1 MSTPCPLYTLLSDTL
16 GMLFLSGS
24 NGGVTGIID
33 GLGQDRAVRSSQQ
46 LVQEKGVVSVWG
58 ALLLLL
64 FLPCQQQVFE
74 RKIAQL
80 SEPVKNDGSRFCS
93 VILFVTLDGPFC
105 ANGSDILA
113 LAIFFSCLG
122 RGKDFAGSGMLVV
135 GFVVVDSQLAA
146 PAQVVQEQRNDGQTV
161 AESARCPE
169 VI

>member
-1 MSTPCPLYTLLSDTL
+1 
-16 GMLFLSGS
+16 MLFLSGS
-24 NGGVTGIID
+24 NAGVAGVID
-33 GLGQDRAVRSSQQ
+33 GFGQDRTVRSSQQ

-58 ALLLLL
+58 ALLLLLL

-80 SEPVKNDGSRFCS
+80 SEPVKNDGSRFRS

-113 LAIFFSCLG
+113 LAIVSSYLG
-122 RGKDFAGSGMLVV
+122 RGKDFARSGMLVV

-161 AESARCPE
+161 AESTRCPE